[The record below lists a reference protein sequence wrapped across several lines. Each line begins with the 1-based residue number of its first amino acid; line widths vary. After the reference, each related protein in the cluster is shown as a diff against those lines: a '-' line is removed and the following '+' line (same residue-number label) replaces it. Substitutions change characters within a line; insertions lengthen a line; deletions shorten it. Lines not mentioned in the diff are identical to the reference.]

1 MDLVCRDDGHFLPG
15 RRWLVEVEVGCS
27 FFFLGG
33 DSWSRL
39 LRLRSQL
46 LQEGERERHTHTQ
59 LCEISNTS
67 ETEAN
72 RYMQFRLDRLDQI
85 DQTDRQTHY

>member
-1 MDLVCRDDGHFLPG
+1 MSLDLVCRDDGHFLPG

-46 LQEGERERHTHTQ
+46 LQEGERERDTHTHS
-59 LCEISNTS
+59 CV
-67 ETEAN
+67 
-72 RYMQFRLDRLDQI
+72 RYQTLARQRPTDICSLD
-85 DQTDRQTHY
+85 